1 MLVSTDKLKLF
12 ECRKGRGRSLIP
24 WKIKERHGLA
34 LDFFDLHFNRRP
46 PRPPFTLSSR
56 LPFCEPTIT
65 LVIHERVAIS
75 LPFSRRLSSLAIR
88 PGLDDL
94 RSILARSR
102 ATPLPDRPP
111 FPTGRQSSI
120 QDQGF
125 YYFTDL
131 FVLQDRLKH
140 QRSLSILYDK
150 NAASVFNIFANRP
163 FEFTTLFDRFSRRL
177 IAVTKNRPS
186 LEVKLFREVIDS
198 LTVLRL

>member
-1 MLVSTDKLKLF
+1 MA
-12 ECRKGRGRSLIP
+12 IP
-24 WKIKERHGLA
+24 
-34 LDFFDLHFNRRP
+34 
-46 PRPPFTLSSR
+46 
-56 LPFCEPTIT
+56 
-65 LVIHERVAIS
+65 

-102 ATPLPDRPP
+102 AAPLPDGPP

-140 QRSLSILYDK
+140 QRSLSILYNK
-150 NAASVFNIFANRP
+150 NATSVSNILAYRP
-163 FEFTTLFDRFSRRL
+163 FEFTALFNRFSNRL
-177 IAVTKNRPS
+177 IFVAKNRRS